1 MGVFISWS
9 GKNSISYNVAM
20 LLRDWLPNVIQTVK
34 PFLSAVDI
42 DAGSQWVSQMFQA
55 LKETQVG
62 IICVTRTNQSEPWIN
77 FEAGALAKAME
88 SSRVCPLLIDVRPAD
103 VTGPLTTLQ
112 MQPLD
117 KDGLFSVL
125 KVLNQYC
132 GSQPL
137 TDEALRKAFDKWWS
151 EFETGLAKIMSA
163 QEPSK
168 PRRRDS
174 EDMLEE
180 ILSRVRSIDKATSSA
195 PYIGSLTTWMGE
207 WAEHAAGQSPVE
219 RLKGSFAQSSMVA
232 LVAEVAK
239 SDPQLSE
246 ILAHGSPEFADKT
259 LIIKFAVH
267 PDTGFEYLIKPY
279 I

>member
-1 MGVFISWS
+1 MGVFINWS
-9 GKNSISYNVAM
+9 GKNSISYKVAM

-42 DAGSQWVSQMFQA
+42 DAGSQWASQMFQA

-62 IICVTRTNQSEPWIN
+62 IICVTRTNQAEPWIN

-137 TDEALRKAFDKWWS
+137 TEEAP
-151 EFETGLAKIMSA
+151 FEK
-163 QEPSK
+163 
-168 PRRRDS
+168 R
-174 EDMLEE
+174 
-180 ILSRVRSIDKATSSA
+180 SRNGGRNSRL
-195 PYIGSLTTWMGE
+195 GSLRLC
-207 WAEHAAGQSPVE
+207 
-219 RLKGSFAQSSMVA
+219 RLKNRRNQVGTPGTCS
-232 LVAEVAK
+232 K
-239 SDPQLSE
+239 R
-246 ILAHGSPEFADKT
+246 
-259 LIIKFAVH
+259 
-267 PDTGFEYLIKPY
+267 Y
-279 I
+279 